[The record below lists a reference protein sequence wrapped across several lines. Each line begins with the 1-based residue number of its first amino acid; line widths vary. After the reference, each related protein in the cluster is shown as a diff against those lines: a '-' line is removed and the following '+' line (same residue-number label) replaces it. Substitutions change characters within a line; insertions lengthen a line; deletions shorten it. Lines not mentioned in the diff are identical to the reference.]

1 MSYVVITKK
10 IWDSRNYTKL
20 NKNIKVFNDI
30 NLRNIMRIN
39 PKIIFFIHWSNYI
52 PNFIYEKYLCIQFHA
67 SNLPK
72 GKGGSPVQNQI
83 LNNIS
88 KSKISAFRIS
98 KKLDSGPICMKENF
112 SLLGNAEQIFKEME
126 KKSINMIG
134 KLIKKK
140 KIIFKKQIGK
150 SSYFKRRKPFQSK
163 INLNKIKTLKK
174 LYDFIRMLDAPGY
187 PNAYIELKDFRFT
200 FNHVRKKKNLLET
213 NVIIKNEK

>member
-1 MSYVVITKK
+1 MSYVVITRK
-10 IWDSRNYTKL
+10 IWDSKNYTKL
-20 NKNIKVFNDI
+20 NKNIKVFNYID
-30 NLRNIMRIN
+30 LKNIKSIN
-39 PKIIFFIHWSNYI
+39 PKIIFFIHWSKYI
-52 PNFIYEKYLCIQFHA
+52 PNFIYDRYLCIQFHA

-72 GKGGSPVQNQI
+72 GKGGSPIQNQI
-83 LNNIS
+83 LAGIS
-88 KSKISAFRIS
+88 KSKISAFKIS
-98 KKLDSGPICMKENF
+98 KKLDSGPLCMKENL
-112 SLLGNAEQIFKEME
+112 SLLGNAEQIFKEIE

-163 INLNKIKTLKK
+163 INLKKIKTLKK

-200 FNHVRKKKNLLET
+200 FNHVRRKKNLLET
-213 NVIIKNEK
+213 KVIIKK